1 MDIGQAICE
10 LNSMLGI
17 PQLTVNILAM
27 YATLCGACNC
37 FIENTSHLMISQKPS
52 SPIDAAFLE
61 WNSKLGIFQDVWALI
76 NTAFVYCDVCHLCC
90 FFNGDHA
97 HCGPD
102 GCCNDG
108 DENIT
113 VIATEEE
120 EEKRAMQVQLALLIL
135 IMEVALD

>member
-1 MDIGQAICE
+1 MSNLASLDEYFSARH
-10 LNSMLGI
+10 LG
-17 PQLTVNILAM
+17 
-27 YATLCGACNC
+27 Y
-37 FIENTSHLMISQKPS
+37 IE
-52 SPIDAAFLE
+52 PIDAAFLE

-120 EEKRAMQVQLALLIL
+120 EEKRAMQASN
-135 IMEVALD
+135 ATF